1 MKKTG
6 RTKKRKK
13 RFMGTM
19 TYLFVLVLCYAI
31 STAGGY
37 LYFKDY
43 FAFESTFIS
52 DLESM
57 KTDETKSKAGKDGE
71 RLYSYGHLQ
80 RPAGG
85 APMSAKDTILVT
97 AEDVIRREISK
108 YKTRLIDLYLDSRGI
123 IYIDLG
129 NEISKN
135 FHGDASE
142 ELGLIMDIYEGLR
155 ASIPGLTAV
164 KILIEGKEVESFG
177 GHIDISRPIRGRFV
191 EGI

>member
-6 RTKKRKK
+6 RTKKKR

-19 TYLFVLVLCYAI
+19 TYLLVLLTCYAL
-31 STAGGY
+31 STVGGY

-43 FAFESTFIS
+43 FAFESTFMADIEARKS
-52 DLESM
+52 EES
-57 KTDETKSKAGKDGE
+57 KSGAGKQDE
-71 RLYSYGHLQ
+71 RLYSYDQLKGS
-80 RPAGG
+80 PGG
-85 APMSAKDTILVT
+85 GSADAMDAILVT
-97 AEDVIRREISK
+97 AEDLIRREISR
-108 YKTRLIDLYLDSRGI
+108 YRTRLLDLYLDRRGV

-142 ELGLIMDIYEGLR
+142 ELGLITGIYSELKS
-155 ASIPGLTAV
+155 SIPGLTAV

-191 EGI
+191 EGV